1 MAYGFMGWDDYLAK
15 AKKNALPKYLPYFE
29 NSLKL
34 NGSNGFL
41 VGSRLSLADLA
52 LLENILCIEEYFGA
66 SELDNYSDIQK
77 FFAEMKSIPAISTY
91 LAGPNRPKKN
101 SQEYVTIVKKVL
113 QF

>member
-1 MAYGFMGWDDYLAK
+1 MGWDDYLAK

-66 SELDNYSDIQK
+66 SELDNYSDIQVINEFSK
-77 FFAEMKSIPAISTY
+77 LVSILSTINIFSFRIIY
-91 LAGPNRPKKN
+91 LRN
-101 SQEYVTIVKKVL
+101 SLLK
-113 QF
+113 